1 MDFEVE
7 GLQRRTSKKSW
18 PSEPDTRSS
27 HFGFIVYPI
36 VFAEADSRKISLLK
50 MLLGHPSQSPYH
62 FGIESFHLKVF
73 LLSIFT
79 WDSQVGSIQ
88 GKGSRIFIWN
98 FQIDSIHFSVFER
111 CPKFWFFNSDSE
123 ESWFSW
129 VRKSFAM
136 FAFDLIRAFHR
147 FELWLAGWLAF
158 SNHFAGAL
166 SWLGC
171 SL

>member
-1 MDFEVE
+1 MVFERRKTVKKMDFEVE

-79 WDSQVGSIQ
+79 WEYPGEGFEDLHLKFSNWFHPFQRFRTLSEVLILQFWFRRVLIQLSSQVIRDV
-88 GKGSRIFIWN
+88 RI
-98 FQIDSIHFSVFER
+98 
-111 CPKFWFFNSDSE
+111 WFD
-123 ESWFSW
+123 
-129 VRKSFAM
+129 
-136 FAFDLIRAFHR
+136 
-147 FELWLAGWLAF
+147 
-158 SNHFAGAL
+158 
-166 SWLGC
+166 
-171 SL
+171 